1 MRARVDVAARG
12 GKTHRRGRN
21 LFLNVL
27 AQGGLVVFDREQIV
41 GSVFQNQFPGGLV
54 LGVQGV
60 QRDGAPGQIQFPEEL
75 ARHRDFIGF
84 GSDQRT
90 AQIEL
95 AGDADRAQEGI
106 ARAMVGLLAIDYDQ
120 VVRGAV
126 GRALGSGW
134 PARSG

>member
-1 MRARVDVAARG
+1 M
-12 GKTHRRGRN
+12 
-21 LFLNVL
+21 
-27 AQGGLVVFDREQIV
+27 
-41 GSVFQNQFPGGLV
+41 GSMFQNQFPGGLV
-54 LGVQGV
+54 LGMQSI
-60 QRDGAPGQIQFPEEL
+60 QSDGTAGQIQFSEEL

-126 GRALGSGW
+126 GRALGPGW
-134 PARSG
+134 PARRG